1 MSKYLG
7 ITIGPICESLDKAN
21 NPAGLWFVSSLF
33 SHISF
38 MLCEKIREK
47 FQNEIEDIL
56 SPYFDDVKQG
66 DNFISDGVGKYH
78 DRVIVSLTNE
88 IDKEEIV
95 SRTQEIIKN
104 VKKDIVNDFEGG
116 IDVTPAN
123 KTFLMDYLQIHFIV
137 LNEDE
142 ALKDD
147 DKEGETERENILL
160 RISPYLDALELMQTK
175 PANDDNNPFSSLLFV
190 DTNIHTDANANI
202 CTNSKV
208 LCSGLYDRVLECN
221 RTQILEIKKNHIKS
235 IGDIAKGNGTD
246 EGKDVLKKYV
256 YFAVVQADGDNM
268 GKLLKTINKEADIKS
283 FSETCLKHAREA
295 ANEIGKY
302 GGMPIYAGGDDLLF
316 LAPVENNG
324 ETVFDLCKRLDD
336 NFKNSM
342 NSLCK
347 KKEIQIPSLSFG
359 IAIQYYRYPLYEAR
373 RTACDLLFGVAK
385 QHSDKNTMAIKL
397 QKHSGQT
404 LGVRM
409 MVEKY
414 GNIKLRYKTA
424 FEELKSNNSTMVNS
438 VNSAIRTLQKNKKL
452 VSVLENDIRQ
462 QIKSSKGISDNDEQV
477 IPVNCLKERFLTAWS
492 NFQDNPGQEHYAE
505 YFRTLGEIYFDYFI
519 DVEVDNEPKQDK
531 EHDEKARE
539 IKERG
544 ENTEKLE
551 KDYKFKRNIAS
562 LGDFHEDINESLQGF
577 ISYLNIEKFLQE
589 KRQEGEYLPREEEQ

>member
-7 ITIGPICESLDKAN
+7 ITIGPIGESLDKAN

-38 MLCEKIREK
+38 MLCEKIKEK
-47 FQNEIEDIL
+47 FQNEMEQIL
-56 SPYFDDVKQG
+56 SPFFDDVKQG

-95 SRTQEIIKN
+95 SRTQEIIEN

-123 KTFLMDYLQIHFIV
+123 ETFLMDYLQIHFSV
-137 LNEDE
+137 LDEDE
-142 ALKDD
+142 ALKDYA
-147 DKEGETERENILL
+147 KEVETEKENILL

-175 PANDDNNPFSSLLFV
+175 PANDDNNPFDSLLFV
-190 DTNIHTDANANI
+190 DTNIHTNTNANI
-202 CTNSKV
+202 CTNSKI
-208 LCSGLYDRVLECN
+208 LCSGLYKKILKDN
-221 RTQILEIKKNHIKS
+221 RGKILEEKNNTIKS

-246 EGKDVLKKYV
+246 EGIDVLKKYV

-283 FSETCLKHAREA
+283 FSETCLKHAKEA

-316 LAPVENNG
+316 LAPIENNG
-324 ETVFDLCKRLDD
+324 ETVFDLCERLDD
-336 NFKNSM
+336 NFKNFM
-342 NSLCK
+342 ESLYKEEK
-347 KKEIQIPSLSFG
+347 KQIPSLSFG

-385 QHSDKNTMAIKL
+385 QHPNKNTMAIKL

-404 LGVRM
+404 IGVRM
-409 MVEKY
+409 MVEQY
-414 GNIKLRYKTA
+414 GNIKLRYRTA
-424 FEELKSNNSTMVNS
+424 FEELRSNNSTMVNS

-452 VSVLENDIRQ
+452 LNVLENDIRQ
-462 QIKSSKGISDNDEQV
+462 QIKSLKDKSDNNEQV

-492 NFQDNPGQEHYAE
+492 NFQDNPGQKQYAE

-519 DVEVDNEPKQDK
+519 DAEVDNELKQDNERDEIVK
-531 EHDEKARE
+531 EMEA
-539 IKERG
+539 RG
-544 ENTEKLE
+544 ENTEKFK

-562 LGDFHEDINESLQGF
+562 IGDFHEDINESLQGF
-577 ISYLNIEKFLQE
+577 ISYLNIEKFLKE
-589 KRQEGEYLPREEEQ
+589 KRQEGEYLPREEDR